1 MSSDEIVFITSQ
13 ALIMVMVLSL
23 PTVGVGALVGLIV
36 GLFQGLTQIQDQT
49 LSFAFRL
56 LATIVVLIFT
66 SRWMGSELYRFAVEM
81 FDKMALVP

>member
-1 MSSDEIVFITSQ
+1 MNSEEIVFITSH
-13 ALIMVMVLSL
+13 ALILVMVLSL

-56 LATIVVLIFT
+56 LATIAVLIFT
-66 SRWMGSELYRFAVEM
+66 SRWMGNELYKFAVEM
-81 FDKMALVP
+81 FNKTALV